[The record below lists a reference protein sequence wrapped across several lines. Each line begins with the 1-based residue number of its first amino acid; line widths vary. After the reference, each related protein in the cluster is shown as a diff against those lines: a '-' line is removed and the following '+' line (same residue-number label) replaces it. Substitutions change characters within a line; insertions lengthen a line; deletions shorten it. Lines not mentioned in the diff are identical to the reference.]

1 MKRKPLNLKTILPPA
16 IRILNQ
22 KPLSIPGGAIP
33 IKIILVGRLLSVLIP
48 ANKLNIL
55 PKGLPF
61 DVYGD
66 FVMDDNFEVN
76 CGLITREGKTY
87 YWGTSIG

>member
-1 MKRKPLNLKTILPPA
+1 MSKPLNLKRIMPPS
-16 IRILNQ
+16 IRLLNQ

-33 IKIILVGRLLSVLIP
+33 IKVVLVNRTLSVLIP
-48 ANKLNIL
+48 VKKLNNL

-66 FVMDDNFEVN
+66 FVMEDNFEAN

-87 YWGTSIG
+87 YWGTAIG